1 MDQLV
6 NLVAERA
13 GIPPE
18 SAKTAVET
26 VLGFLKDKLPE
37 PIASQ
42 VTSVIGG
49 GSLPSDPSSLMGNL
63 GNMFGKK

>member
-1 MDQLV
+1 MDQPV
-6 NLVAERA
+6 KLVAEKA

-49 GSLPSDPSSLMGNL
+49 GLPSDPSGLMGNL